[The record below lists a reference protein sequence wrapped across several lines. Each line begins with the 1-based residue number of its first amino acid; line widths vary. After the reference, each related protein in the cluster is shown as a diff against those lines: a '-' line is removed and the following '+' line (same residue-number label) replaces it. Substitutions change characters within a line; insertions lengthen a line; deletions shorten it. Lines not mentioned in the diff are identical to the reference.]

1 MSIRNGLLAL
11 LADGPE
17 YGFALKKQFEERT
30 AELWPL
36 NIGQVYTTLGR
47 LVRDGMV
54 EEVVGPVGSDTTESG
69 DSTELS
75 AGGSSDASQREYRL
89 TGPGRDELRAW
100 INEPRPRDVPDRD
113 ELVIKIALAEH
124 LGDVDLLGVV
134 DAQRAVSLEAL
145 QRLTRAKAS
154 IDPDDLGQV
163 LAMDA
168 VVLQVEAE
176 LRWLDLVEARV
187 MASKRH
193 RQNSNRNVNSHT
205 AHTRSTSRG
214 GA

>member
-11 LADGPE
+11 LSDGPE

-47 LVRDGMV
+47 LVRDGLV
-54 EEVVGPVGSDTTESG
+54 EEASGREGVVSRSE
-69 DSTELS
+69 
-75 AGGSSDASQREYRL
+75 DASQREYRL
-89 TGPGRDELRAW
+89 TPLGRDELRAW
-100 INEPRPRDVPDRD
+100 IEAPRPRDVPDRD

-124 LGDVDLLGVV
+124 LGGVDLLAVV
-134 DAQRAVSLEAL
+134 DAQRAVSIEAL

-154 IDPDDLGQV
+154 IDAADLGQL

-187 MASKRH
+187 MASDRH
-193 RQNSNRNVNSHT
+193 RRTGTNRNT
-205 AHTRSTSRG
+205 RG
-214 GA
+214 GGA